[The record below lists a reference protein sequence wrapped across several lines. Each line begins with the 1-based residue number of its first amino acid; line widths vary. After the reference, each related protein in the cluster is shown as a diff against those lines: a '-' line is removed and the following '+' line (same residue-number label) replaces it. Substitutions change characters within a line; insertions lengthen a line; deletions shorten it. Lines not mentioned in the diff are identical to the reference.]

1 MQRFLPSRLAL
12 TIAFWF
18 GAFAQAAAACPS
30 TALGTSRI
38 LPVGTQG
45 GLAVGLK
52 SYAQTLALADHEV
65 VLTFDDGPDIAT
77 TPTVLE
83 ALAQDC
89 VKATFFLIGRNA
101 KAYPAL
107 VKREIGD
114 GHTIGHHTMS
124 HPSLTLR
131 GLSDADAQA
140 DIDAGMEADDIAA
153 YGTAG
158 AEPRVKFFRFPG
170 FGDTSPLLAWLAQ
183 RDIAVFGTDIWASDW
198 LNMTAAVE
206 LELLMRR
213 LQAEGRGII
222 LLHDNR
228 GNTAAMIPALLAALK
243 QNGFKIVHL
252 VPGPAKPKL
261 RRAPAGWTSETER
274 VLAHM
279 WPKIPVRP

>member
-1 MQRFLPSRLAL
+1 MRFSRLWPTAAVL
-12 TIAFWF
+12 LGLATP
-18 GAFAQAAAACPS
+18 AAACPS
-30 TALGTSRI
+30 SALGTSRI

-45 GLAVGLK
+45 GLAIGLK
-52 SYAQTLALADHEV
+52 SYGQTLALADHEV
-65 VLTFDDGPDIAT
+65 VLTFDDGPAAAT
-77 TPTVLE
+77 TPAVLE
-83 ALAQDC
+83 ALARDC

-101 KAYPAL
+101 KAHPEL
-107 VKREIGD
+107 VKREITD
-114 GHTIGHHTMS
+114 GHTVGHHTMS
-124 HPSLTLR
+124 HPALTLR

-153 YGTAG
+153 YGVAG
-158 AEPRVKFFRFPG
+158 TEPRVKFFRFPG

-198 LNMTAAVE
+198 LNMTAPVE

-213 LQAEGRGII
+213 LRAEGRGII

-228 GNTAAMIPALLAALK
+228 ANTATMVPALLAALK
-243 QNGFKIVHL
+243 ENGFRIVHL

-261 RRAPAGWTSETER
+261 RPAPAGWTSETEK